1 MPLAPLSMVSSST
14 AGMASQIWEPDWLV
28 YTKGVVFV
36 SDDFHCVNSFF
47 LPKLCVNT
55 LMHMI
60 SIIWP
65 TLEKVPLV

>member
-47 LPKLCVNT
+47 FAKALCKHFNAYDFNN
-55 LMHMI
+55 MAY
-60 SIIWP
+60 S
-65 TLEKVPLV
+65 